1 MNSKK
6 IIILACL
13 TLAVLLFYTQGV
25 NDYLKL
31 ETLKALQSG
40 WSEAYQ
46 ARPLKIIAIYF
57 VIYVAVTGLS
67 MPGAALMTLLG
78 GALFGVIQGTVIV
91 SFASTIGATIAFL
104 LSRYLFRDWVQE
116 KFSRQLATINHG
128 IEREGNYYL
137 FTLRLVPLL
146 PFFMI
151 NLLMGLTPIKAF
163 HYFWVSQVGMF
174 LGTIVYVNAGTQL
187 ASLESI
193 SGILSPTLI
202 ISFSLIGFLPLI
214 AKKIVSF
221 FDARKV
227 YKKYKGLKPKSFER
241 NLVVIG
247 AGSAGLV
254 SSYIASA
261 VKAKVTLV
269 EQAKMGG
276 DCLNTGCVPS
286 KSLIRISNLIYE
298 MNQAEKLGLKNNA
311 SDYDFSD
318 VMSRVQQVIKKIEPH
333 DSVERYSQLGVECIS
348 GEAKIITPWEVE
360 VNGRRINA
368 KNIIIAS
375 GAEPFMPPIPGL
387 EQVAAVN
394 SETVWALKAL
404 PKRLVVMGGGPIG
417 CELSQCFARL
427 GSEVSLVEM
436 TPRVFIKEDV
446 DVSAYVEQQFQ
457 KESIRVLTDHEVK
470 SVARHGM
477 EIKLL
482 CEHKGSTVEILCD
495 QILVAVGRKA
505 RVSNM
510 GLEELGIE
518 LNTNG
523 TLAVNEYMQTRFP
536 NILACGDV
544 AGPYQFTHVA
554 AHQAWYAAVNSLFDI
569 VKKFKVDYS
578 VIPWCTFTDPEVARV
593 GLNEQEAKA
602 QGIAYE
608 VTRFAIDD
616 LDRAIVDGED
626 RGFIKVLTV
635 PGKDKILGVTIVGHN
650 AGEIIAEYVLAM
662 KHRIGLNKI
671 LGTIHVYPT
680 MAEANKYLAGEWKKN
695 HTSAKLLNWLERFH
709 HWRLG

>member
-6 IIILACL
+6 IIILVCL

-25 NDYLKL
+25 HDYLKL

-67 MPGAALMTLLG
+67 LPGAALMTLLG
-78 GALFGVIQGTVIV
+78 GALFGVVQGTIII

-116 KFSRQLATINHG
+116 KFSRQLVTINHG

-137 FTLRLVPLL
+137 FTLRLVPLF

-163 HYFWVSQVGMF
+163 HFFWVSQVGML
-174 LGTIVYVNAGTQL
+174 LGTLVYVNAGTQL

-227 YKKYKGLKPKSFER
+227 YKKYKGLKPKSFDR

-261 VKAKVTLV
+261 VKAKVTLI

-298 MNQAEKLGLKNNA
+298 MSQAERLGLKNNT

-318 VMSRVQQVIKKIEPH
+318 LMSRVQQVIKKIEPH

-348 GEAKIITPWEVE
+348 GEAKITTPWEVE
-360 VNGRRINA
+360 VNGRRISA

-375 GAEPFMPPIPGL
+375 GAEPLMPPIPGL
-387 EQVAAVN
+387 KQVAAVN

-436 TPRVFIKEDV
+436 TPRVLIKEDV

-457 KESIRVLTDHEVK
+457 KESIRVLTDHKVK

-505 RVSNM
+505 RVDNM

-544 AGPYQFTHVA
+544 AGPYLFTHVA
-554 AHQAWYAAVNSLFDI
+554 AHQAWYAAVNSLFGI

-578 VIPWCTFTDPEVARV
+578 VIPWCTFSDPEVARV

-626 RGFIKVLTV
+626 KGFIKVLTV
-635 PGKDKILGVTIVGHN
+635 PGKDKILGVTIVGHH

-671 LGTIHVYPT
+671 LGTIHIYPT
-680 MAEANKYLAGEWKKN
+680 MAEANKYVAGEWKRN